1 MLKTAKKIGF
11 FAFLLISLLLISR
24 DVKAD
29 IDEGEVI
36 HIGDNVTARLNKKG
50 VLTISGK
57 GDMCITTSGSITKEI
72 EYTK

>member
-11 FAFLLISLLLISR
+11 FAFLLVSLLLISR

-29 IDEGEVI
+29 IYEGEVI
-36 HIGDNVTARLNKKG
+36 HKVHSTYQVRVICG
-50 VLTISGK
+50 TIQMIL
-57 GDMCITTSGSITKEI
+57 MCITTSGSITKEI